1 MINLP
6 YNESNS
12 RPEAFSVERN
22 ADGSADIVFAE
33 NINEFMQDDEVMYR
47 WEEYRLTV
55 PYRDNLYENVQ
66 NNEPAW
72 LEKAKQKKYDDAA
85 AEVRAVRDSLL
96 KQSDKQVILDRIA
109 LDTTDAASLAQSFAG
124 VLTGEWA
131 IYRQALR
138 NVPQQE
144 GFPFD
149 VIFPEKPENEIS
161 SGN

>member
-12 RPEAFSVERN
+12 RPEAFSLERN
-22 ADGSADIVFAE
+22 ADGTADIVFAE
-33 NINEFMQDDEVMYR
+33 NITEFTRDDAVMYR

-66 NNEPAW
+66 NNEAAW

-85 AEVRAVRDSLL
+85 AEVRSVRDSLL
-96 KQSDKQVILDRIA
+96 KQSDKQVILDRIM
-109 LDTTDAASLAQSFAG
+109 LDTTDAASLAQSLAD

-138 NVPQQE
+138 DVPQQE

-149 VIFPEKPENEIS
+149 VTFPEMPENEIT